1 MTSVYFDQKIDD
13 DSRRQ
18 RIYDGDLYVYSPN
31 EHSMALVEI
40 ARKLIAEHF
49 PGIDP
54 RTAQYKFDVADFAAI
69 LSKLK
74 PAFIHHPDCKIIM
87 PRMLEAIGCRLDDTY
102 FDIPRMRTSTSDNY
116 LTSGIAYAF
125 HPHRDTWY
133 SAPMCQINWWL
144 PIFEVEGGNAM
155 AFHPNYFARSV
166 RNNSEIYNY
175 QEWNAKMRFNAVDHV
190 KKDER
195 PQPKP
200 QEALALE
207 PMNVVVTPPGGMLM
221 FSAAQ
226 LHSSIPNQTGVT
238 RFSIDFRVV
247 NLPDLRAKRG
257 ARNVDSKCT
266 GSAINDYL
274 QGSTLEHIPADVQ
287 AMYMPGHP
295 QGLQDSLP
303 SPTLGTAL
311 APNTPAVRLTQG
323 SPQAE
328 RRPQ

>member
-1 MTSVYFDQKIDD
+1 MTVLYIDQKVDD
-13 DSRRQ
+13 DTRRR

-31 EHSMALVEI
+31 EHSMALVEV

-49 PGIDP
+49 PGVDP
-54 RTAQYKFDVADFAAI
+54 RTAQYKYDVRDFAKI

-74 PAFIHHPDCKIIM
+74 PAFIHHPDCKAIM
-87 PRMLEAIGCRLDDTY
+87 PRMLESIGCDLDQTY
-102 FDIPRMRTSTSDNY
+102 FDIPRMRTSTSDGY

-166 RNNSEIYNY
+166 HNDSEIYNY
-175 QEWNAKMRFNAVDHV
+175 QEWNAKMRFNAAEHV
-190 KKDER
+190 GKDER
-195 PQPKP
+195 PQPRP
-200 QEALALE
+200 QEQLALD
-207 PMNVVVTPPGGMLM
+207 PMNIVVTPPGGTLM

-226 LHSSIPNQTGVT
+226 LHSSVPNQSGVT

-247 NLPDLRAKRG
+247 HLGDLRAKRG

-274 QGSTLEHIPADVQ
+274 QGSTLEHIPDDVQ
-287 AMYMPGHP
+287 AMYLPGHP
-295 QGLQDSLP
+295 QGLEPSLP
-303 SPTLGTAL
+303 S
-311 APNTPAVRLTQG
+311 LTELRQG
-323 SPQAE
+323 SMPVVNRLGDTRHEQ
-328 RRPQ
+328 RTQ

>member
-1 MTSVYFDQKIDD
+1 MTAVYFDQKIDD

-18 RIYDGDLYVYSPN
+18 RIYDGDLYVYSAN

-49 PGIDP
+49 PDVDP
-54 RTAQYKFDVADFAAI
+54 RTAQHKYNVQDFAKI

-87 PRMLEAIGCRLDDTY
+87 PRMLEALGCNLDDTY
-102 FDIPRMRTSTSDNY
+102 FDIPRMRSSTSDDY

-166 RNNSEIYNY
+166 NNNSEIYNY

-190 KKDER
+190 NKDER
-195 PQPKP
+195 PQPKS

-207 PMNVVVTPPGGMLM
+207 PMTVVVTPPGGMML

-226 LHSSIPNQTGVT
+226 LHSSIPNRTGVT
-238 RFSIDFRVV
+238 RYSIDFRVV

-274 QGSTLEHIPADVQ
+274 QGSSLAHIPDEVQ

-295 QGLQDSLP
+295 QPLEDSLP
-303 SPTLGTAL
+303 PPTLGQAL
-311 APNTPAVRLTQG
+311 LPRGPSVPLGRGASAENRTQ
-323 SPQAE
+323 
-328 RRPQ
+328 

>member
-1 MTSVYFDQKIDD
+1 MTAVYFDQKIDD

-18 RIYDGDLYVYSPN
+18 RIYDGDLYVYSAN
-31 EHSMALVEI
+31 EHSTALVEI

-49 PGIDP
+49 PGVDP
-54 RTAQYKFDVADFAAI
+54 RTAQHQYDVKDFAKI

-74 PAFIHHPDCKIIM
+74 PAFIHHPDCKVIM
-87 PRMLEAIGCRLDDTY
+87 PRMLDALGCNLDDTY
-102 FDIPRMRTSTSDNY
+102 FDIPRMRSSTSDDY

-166 RNNSEIYNY
+166 NNNSEIYNY

-190 KKDER
+190 GKDER
-195 PQPKP
+195 PQPKS

-207 PMNVVVTPPGGMLM
+207 PMTVVVTPPGGMML

-247 NLPDLRAKRG
+247 NLPDLRSKRG

-274 QGSTLEHIPADVQ
+274 QGSSLAHVPAEIQ
-287 AMYMPGHP
+287 AMYLPGHP
-295 QGLQDSLP
+295 QPLEASLP
-303 SPTLGTAL
+303 PPTLGQAL
-311 APNTPAVRLTQG
+311 LPRSPSVPLTRVAP
-323 SPQAE
+323 AE
-328 RRPQ
+328 SRPQ

>member
-1 MTSVYFDQKIDD
+1 MTAVYFDQKIDD

-18 RIYDGDLYVYSPN
+18 RIYDGDLYVYSAN

-49 PGIDP
+49 PGVDP
-54 RTAQYKFDVADFAAI
+54 RTAQYQYDVKDFATI

-74 PAFIHHPDCKIIM
+74 PAFIHHPDCKVIM
-87 PRMLEAIGCRLDDTY
+87 PRMLASLGCNLDDTY
-102 FDIPRMRTSTSDNY
+102 FDIPRMRSSTSDDY

-166 RNNSEIYNY
+166 NNNSEIYNY

-190 KKDER
+190 GKDAR
-195 PQPKP
+195 PQPKS

-207 PMNVVVTPPGGMLM
+207 PMTVVVTPPGGMML

-247 NLPDLRAKRG
+247 NLPDLRTKRG

-274 QGSTLEHIPADVQ
+274 QGSSLAHVPAEVQ

-295 QGLQDSLP
+295 QPLEASLP
-303 SPTLGTAL
+303 PPTLGQALQPRSPTLPLTRV
-311 APNTPAVRLTQG
+311 TPA
-323 SPQAE
+323 E
-328 RRPQ
+328 NRPQ